1 MYLQLRCKPQYCRQS
16 WRHQGGRQ
24 GYQPLSFGYP
34 AIQLCKLGFEFGRGC
49 GNKNQGPASADVVLA
64 MQNDQAQDMFQA
76 LSFLEA
82 AKSDDLRLRFLTWLL
97 SQPPG
102 VLEQLVFARPAFLPQ
117 QISNWMRMRPQV
129 RGTALNV
136 CLRLPH
142 EMVVGTLG
150 PDIVSLLI
158 TSSFFYCNKVLF
170 KLPTCSPSCGNSSPK
185 ASSRRTH
192 SKENR
197 RLAHENLMRW
207 CPESLDERQPLLE
220 FGLVLQQSFSIL
232 PSVKWVQNQL
242 QFRKQP

>member
-1 MYLQLRCKPQYCRQS
+1 MCKSGMLIFPGSSFQSQPSHSHTHTHTHTFVYLQLRCKPGCCRQS

-24 GYQPLSFGYP
+24 GYRPLSFGYP
-34 AIQLCKLGFEFGRGC
+34 AIQLCKFGFEFGRGC
-49 GNKNQGPASADVVLA
+49 GNNNQGPASADVVLA

-82 AKSDDLRLRFLTWLL
+82 AKSHNLRLRFLTWLL

-142 EMVVGTLG
+142 EMIVGTLG
-150 PDIVSLLI
+150 PGIVSLLI
-158 TSSFFYCNKVLF
+158 TSSFFYCNKVLA

-185 ASSRRTH
+185 ASSRRTR
-192 SKENR
+192 SKPGG
-197 RLAHENLMRW
+197 RLRSRPCAG
-207 CPESLDERQPLLE
+207 ESAAGP
-220 FGLVLQQSFSIL
+220 
-232 PSVKWVQNQL
+232 
-242 QFRKQP
+242 